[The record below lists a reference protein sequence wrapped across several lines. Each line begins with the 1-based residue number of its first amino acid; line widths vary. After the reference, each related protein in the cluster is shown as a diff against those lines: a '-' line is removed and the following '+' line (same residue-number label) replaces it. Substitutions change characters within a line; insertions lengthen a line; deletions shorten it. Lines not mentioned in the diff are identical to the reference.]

1 MDKNIPK
8 NEGIY
13 MTGGTINA
21 EQIAVGRKAR
31 ATKIVSSANQALEQ
45 KGLQEV
51 RDNLDELV
59 NALTTH
65 ADALDNPDEVL
76 DSAEVVADELSKD
89 KPNKLTLTAILGGI
103 ASSVQSVAAIATAVD
118 ALKHAITLLM

>member
-51 RDNLDELV
+51 RDKLDELV

-76 DSAEVVADELSKD
+76 DSAEVVAEELSKD

-118 ALKHAITLLM
+118 ALKHAITLFM

>member
-1 MDKNIPK
+1 MDKNVPK

-51 RDNLDELV
+51 RDKLDELV

-76 DSAEVVADELSKD
+76 DSAEVVAEELSKD
-89 KPNKLTLTAILGGI
+89 KPNKLTLTAILSGI

-118 ALKHAITLLM
+118 ALKHAITLFM

>member
-1 MDKNIPK
+1 MDKNVPK

-21 EQIAVGRKAR
+21 EQIAVGRRAR

-51 RDNLDELV
+51 RDKLDELV

-76 DSAEVVADELSKD
+76 DSAEVVAEELSKD
-89 KPNKLTLTAILGGI
+89 KPNKLTLTAILSGI

-118 ALKHAITLLM
+118 ALKHAITLFM

>member
-51 RDNLDELV
+51 RDKLDELV

>member
-1 MDKNIPK
+1 MDKNVPK

-51 RDNLDELV
+51 RDKLDELV

-76 DSAEVVADELSKD
+76 DSAEVVAEELSKD
-89 KPNKLTLTAILGGI
+89 KPNKLTLTAILSGI
-103 ASSVQSVAAIATAVD
+103 ASSAQSVAAIATAVD
-118 ALKHAITLLM
+118 ALKHAITLFM

>member
-1 MDKNIPK
+1 MDKNVPK

-51 RDNLDELV
+51 RDKLDELV

-76 DSAEVVADELSKD
+76 DSAEVVAEELSKD
-89 KPNKLTLTAILGGI
+89 KPNKLTLTAILSGI
-103 ASSVQSVAAIATAVD
+103 ASSVQSVTAIATAVD
-118 ALKHAITLLM
+118 ALKHAITLFM